1 MADDDGPTNVIN
13 FPRVG
18 YTAPAS
24 PPAEPPAQVPD
35 DVPFAAPDPAPTTAE
50 PFALATRTDP
60 IGVIAALPSPG
71 QGAPFATD
79 PGTATSPAAT
89 GAAAVPA
96 TFRSEGAQAAP
107 PPGLGSL
114 SLAAILA
121 VSLAAMRGIHSSIA
135 AGRASREQREAVA
148 KTASS
153 GKDGASKDGAK
164 KPVPSGP
171 EYGRKALQSGP
182 GGSSGRSGSGGPGRS
197 GRGGSGSHSGS
208 GGGGRGGSATKSP
221 SGSGSGSGGGRGR
234 GPGGGGRTNSPTKNG
249 SGSGGGGRTNS
260 PSKNGSGIT
269 PLKRNSQGGG
279 HGLKKNRTPG
289 SGSGSGGS
297 GGSGSGKGPNNGG
310 GGGGKN
316 RGPGGGGGSSGG
328 GSLLNRKRAPGST
341 GAGAGGS
348 SSGPKKKHG
357 PGSGTGTGKT
367 TGPNP
372 IKGSGGKTTPT
383 TKASTTK
390 GTGPTKGTG
399 SGKGAGGK
407 TTPGATSN
415 KPGTGKGTGAGP
427 KSGTKKSP
435 RGTTGPAGILRK
447 KPGTTT
453 PGTGPKTTPKR
464 KGGSGSGTT
473 APGSKRGGG
482 KKTKSRSG
490 KGGTGPASVPKAP
503 GGKSRKGKK
512 QVLTPGIAHGT
523 FASSVKQDCRCRKCR
538 RFQKEYSRKVLGAM
552 KSAARGR
559 TTFGE
564 AVHETAEKRLKRRR
578 KKMGPPIVTK
588 VKVRKSK
595 KTSGPKTKTTKPGST
610 KPAGPAAKTPSGPAG
625 KAPSG
630 PAAKAP
636 ARRTP
641 WSTAKARARKRARMH
656 TTPVPTP
663 ATGTTVPTPPA
674 PPVPP
679 VPPSPPAAPPAPAA
693 AVVTGPTAP
702 SQPGPP
708 GAAAAAL
715 APASAPVA
723 PAGPSTPPASVG
735 GGTVPGTGQQRLTPF
750 EAMGMATAVP
760 AQAGPITVER
770 ADTPGPS
777 PASGAG
783 GPADNPSTKENS
795 VSTAPDTRDSW
806 MAQWGS
812 GGIADMDAQHQ
823 TEVTLDDTLDVLEEL
838 TAQSFTAHET
848 CNKLSAKARQI
859 RYELED
865 LAADLRSTHNVI
877 GRLTGAA
884 MAKLAESMEV
894 LDRKAREMATKSL
907 TAAELS
913 ESAEN
918 AMFDAYRPLQ
928 QATEDT
934 GLAVPAARIHNQN

>member
-1 MADDDGPTNVIN
+1 MADDDGPNNVIH

-18 YTAPAS
+18 YTAPAD
-24 PPAEPPAQVPD
+24 PPAEPPAQVPA
-35 DVPFAAPDPAPTTAE
+35 DVPFAAPADPAPTTAK

-60 IGVIAALPSPG
+60 IGVIAALPDPG
-71 QGAPFATD
+71 QGAPFAAD
-79 PGTATSPAAT
+79 PGAAAAAAAT
-89 GAAAVPA
+89 GAAVPA

-171 EYGRKALQSGP
+171 EYGRKALQSGS
-182 GGSSGRSGSGGPGRS
+182 GGSSGRSGGGGPGRS
-197 GRGGSGSHSGS
+197 GRGGSGSLSGS
-208 GGGGRGGSATKSP
+208 GGRGRGGSTTKSP
-221 SGSGSGSGGGRGR
+221 SGSGGGRGR
-234 GPGGGGRTNSPTKNG
+234 GSGGGSGSGSGSGGGGRTNSPTKNG

-260 PSKNGSGIT
+260 PPKNGSGIT

-279 HGLKKNRTPG
+279 HSLKKNRNP
-289 SGSGSGGS
+289 
-297 GGSGSGKGPNNGG
+297 GSGSGKGPNNGG

-316 RGPGGGGGSSGG
+316 RGPGGGGGSGSSGG
-328 GSLLNRKRAPGST
+328 GTLLNRKRGPGST

-348 SSGPKKKHG
+348 SGGPKKKHG
-357 PGSGTGTGKT
+357 PGSGTGTG
-367 TGPNP
+367 
-372 IKGSGGKTTPT
+372 GKTTPT
-383 TKASTTK
+383 TK
-390 GTGPTKGTG
+390 GTGPGKGTG

-407 TTPGATSN
+407 TTPGASSS
-415 KPGTGKGTGAGP
+415 KGPGSGKGTGAGP

-435 RGTTGPAGILRK
+435 RGTTGPSGILRK

-453 PGTGPKTTPKR
+453 PGTGPKTKPKG
-464 KGGSGSGTT
+464 KGGSGSGPTT
-473 APGSKRGGG
+473 APGSKRGG
-482 KKTKSRSG
+482 KKSKPRSG

-538 RFQKEYSRKVLGAM
+538 RFRKEYSRKVLGAM

-578 KKMGPPIVTK
+578 KKLGPPIVTK
-588 VKVRKSK
+588 VKVRKPK
-595 KTSGPKTKTTKPGST
+595 KKSGPKTTKPGST
-610 KPAGPAAKTPSGPAG
+610 KPAGPAAKAPSGPAG

-641 WSTAKARARKRARMH
+641 WSTAKARARKRARMR
-656 TTPVPTP
+656 TTTVPTP
-663 ATGTTVPTPPA
+663 ATGTTVSAPSAPLAPPGPPA
-674 PPVPP
+674 AAPAPATAAAAPAGAATA
-679 VPPSPPAAPPAPAA
+679 PPSPPGAPGSAAVAPGPAA
-693 AVVTGPTAP
+693 A
-702 SQPGPP
+702 
-708 GAAAAAL
+708 
-715 APASAPVA
+715 PAS
-723 PAGPSTPPASVG
+723 PSTAPASVG

-760 AQAGPITVER
+760 AQAGPVTVER
-770 ADTPGPS
+770 ADAPEPS
-777 PASGAG
+777 PAASGT
-783 GPADNPSTKENS
+783 ADNPSTKENS

-806 MAQWGS
+806 LAQWGS

-823 TEVTLDDTLDVLEEL
+823 TEVTLDDSLDVLEEL
-838 TAQSFTAHET
+838 TAQSFKAHET

-865 LAADLRSTHNVI
+865 LAVDLRCTHNVI

-884 MAKLAESMEV
+884 MAKLAESME
-894 LDRKAREMATKSL
+894 LLARKADEMAAKSL
-907 TAAELS
+907 MAAELS

-934 GLAVPAARIHNQN
+934 GLAVPAARVHNQN

>member
-1 MADDDGPTNVIN
+1 MADDDGPNNVIN

-18 YTAPAS
+18 FTAPTD
-24 PPAEPPAQVPD
+24 PPAEPSEPASV
-35 DVPFAAPDPAPTTAE
+35 DVQFAAPADPSPAAPE

-60 IGVIAALPSPG
+60 MVVIATLPDPG
-71 QGAPFATD
+71 QGAPFAAA
-79 PGTATSPAAT
+79 PAPATTPVQ
-89 GAAAVPA
+89 GAAVPS
-96 TFRSEGAQAAP
+96 TFRSEGAPAAA

-114 SLAAILA
+114 SLAAVLA

-153 GKDGASKDGAK
+153 GKDGSLKGGSK

-208 GGGGRGGSATKSP
+208 GGRGRGGSTTKSP
-221 SGSGSGSGGGRGR
+221 SSSGSGSGGGRGR
-234 GPGGGGRTNSPTKNG
+234 GPGGGSGSGSGIGRTNSPKKNG
-249 SGSGGGGRTNS
+249 SGV
-260 PSKNGSGIT
+260 T
-269 PLKRNSQGGG
+269 PLTRTSQGGG
-279 HGLKKNRTPG
+279 HSLKKNRNPG
-289 SGSGSGGS
+289 SSGGSGGS
-297 GGSGSGKGPNNGG
+297 GGSGAGKGPNNSGG
-310 GGGGKN
+310 GGRKN
-316 RGPGGGGGSSGG
+316 RGPGGGGGPGSSGG
-328 GSLLNRKRAPGST
+328 GSVLNRKR
-341 GAGAGGS
+341 GAGGGS
-348 SSGPKKKHG
+348 AGGSGKQHGPSSGA
-357 PGSGTGTGKT
+357 GTGKT
-367 TGPNP
+367 TGP
-372 IKGSGGKTTPT
+372 
-383 TKASTTK
+383 K
-390 GTGPTKGTG
+390 GT
-399 SGKGAGGK
+399 
-407 TTPGATSN
+407 
-415 KPGTGKGTGAGP
+415 GTGKGTGGKSTPGPSGPKVPKSGTGKGAPSGP

-435 RGTTGPAGILRK
+435 RGTTGPSGILRK

-453 PGTGPKTTPKR
+453 SGTGPKTKPSG
-464 KGGSGSGTT
+464 KGGSGAGTTT
-473 APGSKRGGG
+473 APGSKRGG
-482 KKTKSRSG
+482 KKSKTRSG
-490 KGGTGPASVPKAP
+490 KGGTGPASVPAPVPTAP

-512 QVLTPGIAHGT
+512 VTLTPGVAHGT
-523 FASSVKQDCRCRKCR
+523 FAATDSYGCRCGKCR
-538 RFQKEYSRKVLGAM
+538 RFQKAYDRKIDAAK

-578 KKMGPPIVTK
+578 KKMGPPVVTK
-588 VKVRKSK
+588 VKVRKPK
-595 KTSGPKTKTTKPGST
+595 KKSGPKTTKPGGT
-610 KPAGPAAKTPSGPAG
+610 KPSGPAAT
-625 KAPSG
+625 APSG
-630 PAAKAP
+630 PAATAP

-641 WSTAKARARKRARMH
+641 WSTAKARARKRARMR
-656 TTPVPTP
+656 TTTVPIP
-663 ATGTTVPTPPA
+663 ATGTVSAPPM

-679 VPPSPPAAPPAPAA
+679 TSVAAPAGAATVPPPPPGAPAPA
-693 AVVTGPTAP
+693 TP
-702 SQPGPP
+702 
-708 GAAAAAL
+708 
-715 APASAPVA
+715 APASAPAVS
-723 PAGPSTPPASVG
+723 AGPGTGPASVG

-859 RYELED
+859 RHELDD
-865 LAADLRSTHNVI
+865 LTADLRSTHNVI

>member
-1 MADDDGPTNVIN
+1 MADDDGPNNVIN

-18 YTAPAS
+18 FTAPTDPPGEPSEPAS
-24 PPAEPPAQVPD
+24 A
-35 DVPFAAPDPAPTTAE
+35 DVPFAAPADHAPATPE

-60 IGVIAALPSPG
+60 MGVLATLPDPG
-71 QGAPFATD
+71 QGAPFAAA
-79 PGTATSPAAT
+79 PVPATAPVQ
-89 GAAAVPA
+89 GAAVPS
-96 TFRSEGAQAAP
+96 TFRSEGAPAAA

-114 SLAAILA
+114 SLAAVIA

-135 AGRASREQREAVA
+135 AGRAGREQREAVA

-153 GKDGASKDGAK
+153 GMDGSLGGGSK

-208 GGGGRGGSATKSP
+208 GGRGRGGSTTKSP
-221 SGSGSGSGGGRGR
+221 SGSGSGFGGGRGR
-234 GPGGGGRTNSPTKNG
+234 GPGGGSG
-249 SGSGGGGRTNS
+249 SGSGGGRTNS
-260 PSKNGSGIT
+260 PKKNNSGVT
-269 PLKRNSQGGG
+269 PLTRTSQGGG
-279 HGLKKNRTPG
+279 HSLKKNRNPG
-289 SGSGSGGS
+289 SSGSSGRS
-297 GGSGSGKGPNNGG
+297 GGTGKGPNNSGG
-310 GGGGKN
+310 GCRKN
-316 RGPGGGGGSSGG
+316 RGPGGGGGSGSSGG
-328 GSLLNRKRAPGST
+328 GSVLNRKRGPGST
-341 GAGAGGS
+341 GTGAGGS
-348 SSGPKKKHG
+348 AGGSGKKRG
-357 PGSGTGTGKT
+357 PGSGAGTGKT
-367 TGPNP
+367 PGPNLG
-372 IKGSGGKTTPT
+372 KGNKTTPT
-383 TKASTTK
+383 TKGPGTGTNTPASPK
-390 GTGPTKGTG
+390 GTG
-399 SGKGAGGK
+399 GKS
-407 TTPGATSN
+407 TP
-415 KPGTGKGTGAGP
+415 GP

-435 RGTTGPAGILRK
+435 RGTTGPTGILRK

-453 PGTGPKTTPKR
+453 SGTGPKTKTKPKG
-464 KGGSGSGTT
+464 KGGSGGAGPTT

-482 KKTKSRSG
+482 KKGKTRSG
-490 KGGTGPASVPKAP
+490 KGGAGPASVPAPVPTAP

-512 QVLTPGIAHGT
+512 VTLTPGIAHGT
-523 FASSVKQDCRCRKCR
+523 MAASDTYGCRCRKCR
-538 RFQKEYSRKVLGAM
+538 RFDREYGKKMDAARKA
-552 KSAARGR
+552 AARGR

-578 KKMGPPIVTK
+578 KKMGPPVVTK
-588 VKVRKSK
+588 VKVRKPK
-595 KTSGPKTKTTKPGST
+595 KKPGPKAKTT
-610 KPAGPAAKTPSGPAG
+610 KPAGPAATAPTGPAA
-625 KAPSG
+625 KTPSG

-641 WSTAKARARKRARMH
+641 WSTAKARARKRARMR
-656 TTPVPTP
+656 TTTVPTP
-663 ATGTTVPTPPA
+663 ATGTTSTTPPSA

-679 VPPSPPAAPPAPAA
+679 CPPAAAPAPAVAAAPPAGTASPATVPPPPTTPPAVPAPAA
-693 AVVTGPTAP
+693 AATGLGTAP
-702 SQPGPP
+702 APGP
-708 GAAAAAL
+708 
-715 APASAPVA
+715 
-723 PAGPSTPPASVG
+723 VG
-735 GGTVPGTGQQRLTPF
+735 GGTVPGIGQQRLTPF

-770 ADTPGPS
+770 ADTAGPS
-777 PASGAG
+777 PSGAG
-783 GPADNPSTKENS
+783 GSADNPITKENS

-838 TAQSFTAHET
+838 TQQSFTAHET
-848 CNKLSAKARQI
+848 CNKLSDKARQI

-918 AMFDAYRPLQ
+918 AMLDAYRPLQ

-934 GLAVPAARIHNQN
+934 GLAVPAARVHNQN